1 MKRERKKKKQFLM
14 HSKQN
19 KPKLRYIIWKG
30 VMIITTV
37 EKYVRHFRKWKTK
50 QNLCLEQRLSQR
62 SEVLM
67 GRIYRLTELTL
78 WAKEKAL
85 AQGGQNKI
93 SYKEQVPK
101 VLVWKLSLSCKLGRS
116 NKMSEKKR
124 LSHERKKAKDLMI
137 DNEKKKTFGKLSTQ
151 KYINT
156 I

>member
-1 MKRERKKKKQFLM
+1 MEGGNDNNNSWEVCQTFQKVK
-14 HSKQN
+14 N
-19 KPKLRYIIWKG
+19 
-30 VMIITTV
+30 
-37 EKYVRHFRKWKTK
+37 KTK
-50 QNLCLEQRLSQR
+50 SLSGTETK

-116 NKMSEKKR
+116 NKMSEKKG
-124 LSHERKKAKDLMI
+124 LSHERKKAKELMI